1 MCSPSQGFYGENNSK
16 MNFSDLPNNSWE
28 KVMVNLVEHIGGDGG
43 SLVKWSDE
51 IPDPVETAT
60 AILDMVQYLDADYRD
75 MVEGGLA
82 KGFRAFYKL
91 GEYEK

>member
-1 MCSPSQGFYGENNSK
+1 
-16 MNFSDLPNNSWE
+16 MNFSNLPNNSWE
-28 KVMVNLVEHIGGDGG
+28 KVMVNLLEHIGGDSA

-60 AILDMVQYLDADYRD
+60 AILGMVQYCDPFYRD
-75 MVEGGLA
+75 LPEGNLA
-82 KGFRAFYKL
+82 KGFRALYKL

>member
-1 MCSPSQGFYGENNSK
+1 

-43 SLVKWSDE
+43 SLVKWGNK

-60 AILDMVQYLDADYRD
+60 AILNMVQYLDSDYRGIPD
-75 MVEGGLA
+75 GNLSR
-82 KGFRAFYKL
+82 GFRALHKL
-91 GEYEK
+91 GEYDK

>member
-1 MCSPSQGFYGENNSK
+1 

-28 KVMVNLVEHIGGDGG
+28 KVMVHLVEHIGGDGG
-43 SLVKWSDE
+43 SLVKWNDE

-60 AILDMVQYLDADYRD
+60 AILDMVQYLDPDYRD
-75 MVEGGLA
+75 IPDGNLS
-82 KGFRAFYKL
+82 RAFRLIHKL